1 MFRQPDH
8 AAIAMPLTD
17 TAPRKLLHQRTLEFH
32 GFSRVDGLWDI
43 EGRLTDRKP
52 FGHLN
57 YRNEPIREGTLVHD
71 MSVRLT
77 LDDELQVVAIEAATD
92 VSPFGACTEVIPA
105 LQSLKGVRLDAGWRQ
120 ALKARL
126 PPSASCT
133 HLSEL
138 LQATATVA
146 FQTVGF
152 GRTPE
157 GTNPLSGMGRGETP
171 PFFVDKC
178 HSWRAN
184 GAVIHEVFPQF
195 AKKRAP

>member
-1 MFRQPDH
+1 
-8 AAIAMPLTD
+8 MPLPEA
-17 TAPRKLLHQRTLEFH
+17 APRKLLHLRTLEFY
-32 GFSRVDGLWDI
+32 GFARVDGFWDI

-57 YRNEPIREGTLVHD
+57 YRNEPLSGGAPVHD

-77 LDDELQVVAIEAATD
+77 LNDELQLVAIEAATD
-92 VSPFGACTEVIPA
+92 ASPFGGCHQVIPA
-105 LQSLKGVRLDAGWRQ
+105 LQSLKGARLDVGWRQ
-120 ALKARL
+120 ALKTRL

-146 FQTVGF
+146 FQTLGF

-157 GTNPLSGMGRGETP
+157 GTNPLLAMGSGETP

-178 HSWRAN
+178 HSWLAD
-184 GAVIHEVFPQF
+184 GEVIHEVFPRF

>member
-1 MFRQPDH
+1 V
-8 AAIAMPLTD
+8 PLSD
-17 TAPRKLLHQRTLEFH
+17 ASPRKPLHRRALEFQ
-32 GFSRVDGLWDI
+32 GFAREDGLWDI

-52 FGHLN
+52 FAHLN
-57 YRNEPIREGTLVHD
+57 YRNEPIGEGEPVHD
-71 MSVRLT
+71 MWVRLT
-77 LDDELQVVAIEAATD
+77 LDDAMQVLAIEAATD
-92 VSPFGACTEVIPA
+92 ASPFGICPDAIPA
-105 LQSLKGVRLDAGWRQ
+105 LQSLKGLRLGPGWRQ

-146 FQTVGF
+146 FQTLGF

-157 GTNPLSGMGRGETP
+157 GTNPLSGMGHGGVA

-178 HSWRAN
+178 HSWRAD
-184 GAVIHEVFPQF
+184 GAAVLEVFPQF
-195 AKKRAP
+195 AKKPGL